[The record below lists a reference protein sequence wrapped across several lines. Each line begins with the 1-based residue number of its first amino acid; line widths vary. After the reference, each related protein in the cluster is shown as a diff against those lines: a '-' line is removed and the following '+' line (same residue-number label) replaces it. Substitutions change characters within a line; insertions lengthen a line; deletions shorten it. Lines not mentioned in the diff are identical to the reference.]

1 MFSDKEY
8 YSALI
13 RIGLPIVIQNFLMSS
28 LNMLGVLMI
37 GQLGETE
44 VAAVGLANQMFFLL
58 SLLLFGIS
66 SGASLFTAQ
75 LWGRKDTASIHKV
88 MGIALTLGIGFS
100 SLFALVG
107 IAFPQVFLSFYT
119 QDPQV
124 ITLGS
129 QYLRIVGFSYLAT
142 SLTYTFANI
151 LRSVENACLPMYVS
165 VGALGLNMLLN
176 YLLIF
181 GNLGFPAMGV
191 RGAATATLAARI
203 LEAGVLLS
211 LAYLLKTP
219 VAARLNQFIAFNRAF
234 LKRYFATALPVVFNE
249 SLWAVGISIYNAIYG
264 HIGTNSIAA
273 VNIASTV
280 ENMAFVLFIGIA
292 NASAVV
298 IGGRIGAG
306 EEHKASTYAR
316 RTLALGVMG
325 AVLMGITIFVTKDLI
340 LSLYNISAETH
351 LNARNILIILS
362 FALWVRASNTIIVVG
377 VLRSGGDT
385 RFSFVLDV
393 GTVWLIGIPLALL
406 GAFVLHFPV
415 YGVVLMV
422 MGDEIAKFCVGVWRV
437 STGRW
442 INNLTHTMALS

>member
-13 RIGLPIVIQNFLMSS
+13 RIGLPIIIQNFLMSS

-44 VAAVGLANQMFFLL
+44 VAAVGLANQLFFLL

-75 LWGRKDTASIHKV
+75 LWGRRDTTSIHKV
-88 MGIALTLGIGFS
+88 LGLALTLGLSFS

-107 IAFPQVFLSFYT
+107 IVFPRLFLSFYT
-119 QDPQV
+119 QDPLV

-142 SLTYTFANI
+142 SVTYGFANI
-151 LRSVENACLPMYVS
+151 LRSVENARLPMYVS
-165 VGALGLNMLLN
+165 IGALGLNMALN
-176 YLLIF
+176 FLLIF
-181 GNLGFPAMGV
+181 GELGFPAMGV
-191 RGAATATLAARI
+191 RGAAAATLVARVLEASVLVAAAYLLRTPLAARFSQ
-203 LEAGVLLS
+203 LL
-211 LAYLLKTP
+211 
-219 VAARLNQFIAFNRAF
+219 AFNRTF
-234 LKRYFATALPVVFNE
+234 LRHYFSTALPVVFNE
-249 SLWAVGISIYNAIYG
+249 SLWALGISIYNAIYA
-264 HIGTNSIAA
+264 HIGTNSVAA

-280 ENMAFVLFIGIA
+280 ESMAFVLFIGIA
-292 NASAVV
+292 NAAAIV
-298 IGGRIGAG
+298 IGGRIGSG

-316 RTLALGVMG
+316 RTLVLGVLG
-325 AVLMGITIFVTKDLI
+325 AVLVGLTIFASKDLI
-340 LSLYNISAETH
+340 LSLYKVSADTA

-362 FALWVRASNTIIVVG
+362 FALWVRASNMIIVVG

-393 GTVWLIGIPLALL
+393 GTVWFIGIPLALF
-406 GAFVLHFPV
+406 GAFVLHLPV

-422 MGDEIAKFCVGVWRV
+422 MGDEIAKFCIGIWRV
-437 STGRW
+437 STGKW
-442 INNLTHTMALS
+442 INNLAHAIAM

>member
-8 YSALI
+8 YSALL
-13 RIGLPIVIQNFLMSS
+13 RIGLPIIIQNFLMSS

-44 VAAVGLANQMFFLL
+44 VAAVGLANQLFFLL

-75 LWGRKDTASIHKV
+75 LWGRRDIVSIHKV
-88 MGIALTLGIGFS
+88 LGIALTLGLGFS
-100 SLFALVG
+100 SLFAVVG
-107 IAFPQVFLSFYT
+107 ILFPQVFLSFYT

-124 ITLGS
+124 IALGS

-142 SLTYTFANI
+142 SISYSFANI
-151 LRSVENACLPMYVS
+151 LRSVENSRLPMFVS
-165 VGALGLNMLLN
+165 VGALVINMALNF
-176 YLLIF
+176 LLIF
-181 GNLGFPAMGV
+181 GMLGFPKMGV
-191 RGAATATLAARI
+191 SGAAMATLVARV
-203 LEAGVLLS
+203 LESGVLVAA
-211 LAYLLKTP
+211 AYLLRTP
-219 VAARLNQFIAFNRAF
+219 VAARLNQLIAFNRIF
-234 LKRYFATALPVVFNE
+234 LRRYFSTALPVVFNE
-249 SLWAVGISIYNAIYG
+249 SLWALGISIYNAIYA

-292 NASAVV
+292 NAAAVV

-306 EEHKASTYAR
+306 EEHKASIYAR
-316 RTLALGVMG
+316 RSLILGIMG
-325 AVLMGITIFVTKDLI
+325 AVLVGLLIFASKDLI
-340 LSLYNISAETH
+340 LSLYKISPDTL

-362 FALWVRASNTIIVVG
+362 FAMWVRASNTIIVVG

-393 GTVWLIGIPLALL
+393 GTVWFIGIPLALL

-422 MGDEIAKFCVGVWRV
+422 MGDEIAKLGIGIWRV
-437 STGRW
+437 STGKW
-442 INNLTHTMALS
+442 INNLTHVIAV